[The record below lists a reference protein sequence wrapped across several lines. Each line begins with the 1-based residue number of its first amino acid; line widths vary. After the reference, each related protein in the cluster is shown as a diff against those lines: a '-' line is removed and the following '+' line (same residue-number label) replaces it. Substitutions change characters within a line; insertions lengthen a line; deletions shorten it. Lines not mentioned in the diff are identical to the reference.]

1 MLRLERSDR
10 EGSVVALPIIH
21 DEQPI
26 EERLMYSWIAD
37 DPQKW
42 LGEPM
47 DLDVLGGPSRPDL
60 VGLDADRRPVVIEVK
75 EDTVWELSKKNYQ
88 HVSQVQRYV
97 TQLAEE
103 PGAFGLPLSEG
114 PIRAVVIGQLVDG
127 SARQAAEERGVE
139 WREVIEIVPGR
150 RPSRPGHPKSTQWQ
164 RLPAQGAVMVHLM
177 EEFPGSTR
185 HELAS
190 RMQVLKRAGLV
201 RGKDTLDTCLAN
213 VDFWTGR
220 CPEGNR
226 PSSWCYIEVTSDG
239 GGDSPMV
246 KERYHLLDPDSERV
260 TLVWDDGTP
269 RKTILPDEWK
279 ARLEEA

>member
-1 MLRLERSDR
+1 M
-10 EGSVVALPIIH
+10 PIIH

-26 EERLMYSWIAD
+26 EEKLMYPWID
-37 DPQKW
+37 GDPEKW

-47 DLDVLGGPSRPDL
+47 NLKVFGGPSRPDL
-60 VGLDADRRPVVIEVK
+60 VGLDANGRPVVIEVK
-75 EDTVWELSKKNYQ
+75 EETVWELPRGEKYQ
-88 HVSQVQRYV
+88 HVSQVLRYAKLV
-97 TQLAEE
+97 TEQPEAY
-103 PGAFGLPLSEG
+103 GLPNSGL
-114 PIRAVVIGQLVDG
+114 PPRAVVIGQLVDG

-150 RPSRPGHPKSTQWQ
+150 MPSRPGHSKSTQWQ
-164 RLPAQGAVMVHLM
+164 RLPSQGAVMVHLM
-177 EEFPGSTR
+177 EELPGSTR

-201 RGKDTLDTCLAN
+201 RGKDALDTCLGN

-220 CPEGNR
+220 CPEGSR
-226 PSSWCYIEVTSDG
+226 PSSWFYIEVTSDG

-246 KERYHLLDPDSERV
+246 KERCHLLDPDSERV

-269 RKTILPDEWK
+269 RKTIMPDEWT